1 MTKLE
6 QARAFLLSNGLS
18 FASIVPTLLLIR
30 RQRPPGLLALYL
42 CALFRLGFLASV
54 LEYFTRSRRDR
65 PKTTSG
71 SEEETRNALW
81 GLFCV
86 TAPLEAIMM
95 GVGLAR
101 FTKPHNN
108 YSWLLFIPRTFV
120 FELVFDFGHYWAHRL
135 VHSQPWLYK
144 LSGHKTHHQVVHPTP
159 FSTFHQELVDSLL
172 SNVLPY
178 FTALAVLDRGLGI
191 CFTPNQLLLA
201 LGLKTYVEVAGHVG
215 VLDSRATSFPQCVWL
230 PRTLGIALQ
239 TKDHDLH
246 HTHGGRSNFA
256 KRFTLFDKLF
266 GTYAQV

>member
-18 FASIVPTLLLIR
+18 LASVVPTLLLIR
-30 RQRPPGLLALYL
+30 RQRSPGLLALYL
-42 CALFRLGFLASV
+42 CSLFRLGFLASM
-54 LEYFTRSRRDR
+54 LEYFTRSRRTRSSD
-65 PKTTSG
+65 TEEYG
-71 SEEETRNALW
+71 SAMR

-86 TAPLEAIMM
+86 TAPLEAIMT
-95 GVGLAR
+95 GVGLSS
-101 FTKPHNN
+101 FTKPSSSP
-108 YSWLLFIPRTFV
+108 YSWLLFIPQTFA
-120 FELVFDFGHYWAHRL
+120 FEVVFDFGHYWAHRL

-144 LSGHKTHHQVVHPTP
+144 LSGHKTHHQVVHATP
-159 FSTFHQELVDSLL
+159 FSTFHQELVDSVL

-178 FTALAVLDRGLGI
+178 FAALLVLDRGLGVR
-191 CFTPNQLLLA
+191 FTPHQLLLA
-201 LGLKTYVEVAGHVG
+201 LGLKTYVEVAGHAG

-246 HTHGGRSNFA
+246 HTHGGRNNFA